1 MTGITPTLSLTPALV
16 PRLCAV
22 LQKSQGPWQLSRI
35 GNTGTPPR
43 QRQRLQNYTA
53 LTQGVVA
60 RLTASMPSTQPA
72 PVAGQRRLC
81 PFTALPLGTNGRFS
95 AADSAAYIGRQPRRP
110 QSLSTPENVGKGA
123 GAARPAAVPGM
134 PPRIVQSAGASTGAG
149 TAGSG
154 AGNAATAALITT
166 PAKAQP
172 IDPSISSEVASVL
185 PRIASVRN
193 MWRSGMFVEA
203 PRPLLSS
210 LAATQR
216 IQAEIAAARNAFI

>member
-22 LQKSQGPWQLSRI
+22 LQKSQGPWLPSRI

-53 LTQGVVA
+53 LTQGVIA

-110 QSLSTPENVGKGA
+110 QSLSAPENVGKGA
-123 GAARPAAVPGM
+123 SAARPAAVPGT
-134 PPRIVQSAGASTGAG
+134 PRIMQSAGTATGAG
-149 TAGSG
+149 SARSG
-154 AGNAATAALITT
+154 AGNAATAARIAA

-172 IDPSISSEVASVL
+172 IDPSIRSEVASVL

-216 IQAEIAAARNAFI
+216 IQAEIAAARNALS